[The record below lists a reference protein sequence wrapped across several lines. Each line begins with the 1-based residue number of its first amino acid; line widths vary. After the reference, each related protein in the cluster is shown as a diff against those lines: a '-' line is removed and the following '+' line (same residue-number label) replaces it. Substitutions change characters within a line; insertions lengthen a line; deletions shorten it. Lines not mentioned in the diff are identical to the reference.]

1 MGLMLISLTSIL
13 FCMLDVRLLGV
24 LASHFLFLLVFSI
37 VFFYSKLKVDKD
49 FLLFN
54 APYLFLF
61 AFGMSAYVVALSSY
75 STDDLYYIFFNNKDL
90 LSEILLALVIYL
102 FAVKKEWGTEVI
114 RLFIEVYF
122 LANFIY
128 LILITISPDI
138 ALFFH
143 EGITNITELLYG
155 RERLLGWEPSYTVP
169 VSVLFT
175 ALYTLIYKNKTHLY
189 FILGFTL
196 YIIIAGGSKT
206 AYIFLFVS
214 LFIWLYFIFSK
225 RIKNKKFFFM
235 IVGMVFLTSTYF
247 TLDYLNSKNHYSNY
261 KNLDLYHQYKII
273 SFITR
278 TELITAALQE
288 IVSNP
293 LGYGFGNG
301 TVHLANTVQ
310 ENLDSFTSIE
320 IKKAEKYANS
330 PKSQF
335 LNYTLGGGMIFL
347 FLLFRQFTYLT
358 KKINVL
364 QDKRKEDLLKIVLI
378 FLLGTIIIGER
389 IPFILILNF
398 IWIILLF
405 PPKFDQKESINEK
418 S

>member
-1 MGLMLISLTSIL
+1 MGLMLIILTSVL
-13 FCMLDVRLLGV
+13 FCMLDVRLFGV
-24 LASHFLFLLVFSI
+24 MASHFLFLLVLGM

-61 AFGMSAYVVALSSY
+61 VFGMSAYVVVLSSY

-102 FAVKKEWGTEVI
+102 FAVKREWGTDVI
-114 RLFIEVYF
+114 LLFIEVYF

-143 EGITNITELLYG
+143 EGEKNLPELLHG

-169 VSVLFT
+169 VSILF
-175 ALYTLIYKNKTHLY
+175 AAIYTLIYKKKTYLY
-189 FILGFTL
+189 LILGFTF
-196 YIIIAGGSKT
+196 YIVIAGGSKT

-214 LFIWLYFIFSK
+214 LFIWLYFIFSE
-225 RIKNKKFFFM
+225 RIRNKKFFLI
-235 IVGMVFLTSTYF
+235 IVGIIFLSSTYF
-247 TLDYLNSKNHYSNY
+247 TLDYLDSKKHYSNY
-261 KNLDLYHQYKII
+261 KNLDLYHQYQII

-278 TELITAALQE
+278 TELITASLKE
-288 IVSNP
+288 IIANP

-301 TVHLANTVQ
+301 SVHLANTVH
-310 ENLDSFTSIE
+310 ENIDSFTSLE
-320 IKKAEKYANS
+320 IKEAEKYANS

-335 LNYTLGGGMIFL
+335 LEYILSGGIVFL
-347 FLLFRQFTYLT
+347 FLLFRQFAYLT

-364 QDKRKEDLLKIVLI
+364 QDKKKEDLLKIILL
-378 FLLGTIIIGER
+378 FLVGTIIIGER

-398 IWIILLF
+398 VWIILLF
-405 PPKFDQKESINEK
+405 SPKLDQKRV
-418 S
+418 

>member
-1 MGLMLISLTSIL
+1 
-13 FCMLDVRLLGV
+13 
-24 LASHFLFLLVFSI
+24 
-37 VFFYSKLKVDKD
+37 
-49 FLLFN
+49 
-54 APYLFLF
+54 
-61 AFGMSAYVVALSSY
+61 
-75 STDDLYYIFFNNKDL
+75 
-90 LSEILLALVIYL
+90 
-102 FAVKKEWGTEVI
+102 
-114 RLFIEVYF
+114 
-122 LANFIY
+122 
-128 LILITISPDI
+128 
-138 ALFFH
+138 
-143 EGITNITELLYG
+143 
-155 RERLLGWEPSYTVP
+155 
-169 VSVLFT
+169 
-175 ALYTLIYKNKTHLY
+175 
-189 FILGFTL
+189 
-196 YIIIAGGSKT
+196 
-206 AYIFLFVS
+206 
-214 LFIWLYFIFSK
+214 
-225 RIKNKKFFFM
+225 M

>member
-1 MGLMLISLTSIL
+1 MLVSLTSLL
-13 FCMLDVRLLGV
+13 FCMLDVRLFGV
-24 LASHFLFLLVFSI
+24 LASHFLFLLLLSI
-37 VFFYSKLKVDKD
+37 VFFYSKLKIDKD
-49 FLLFN
+49 FLQFN
-54 APYLFLF
+54 APYIFLFLF
-61 AFGMSAYVVALSSY
+61 GVIAYVAVLSSY

-128 LILITISPDI
+128 LILITISPNV

-143 EGITNITELLYG
+143 EGITNLPALLHG

-169 VSVLFT
+169 VSILFT
-175 ALYTLIYKNKTHLY
+175 AIYTLIYKNKIHLY
-189 FILGFTL
+189 LILGFTF

-225 RIKNKKFFFM
+225 KIKNKKSFFM
-235 IVGMVFLTSTYF
+235 TIAIIFLASTYF
-247 TLDYLNSKNHYSNY
+247 TVDYLNSKNHYSNY

-288 IVSNP
+288 IVENP

-310 ENLDSFTSIE
+310 ENIDSFTSIE
-320 IKKAEKYANS
+320 IKEAEKYANS

-335 LNYTLGGGMIFL
+335 LDYTLSGGIIFL
-347 FLLFRQFTYLT
+347 FLLFRQFSYLI
-358 KKINVL
+358 KKINML
-364 QDKRKEDLLKIVLI
+364 EDKRKEDLLKIILI
-378 FLLGTIIIGER
+378 FLVGIIIIGER

-398 IWIILLF
+398 VWITILF
-405 PPKFDQKESINEK
+405 PKKFDQKVNIDEK
-418 S
+418 N

>member
-1 MGLMLISLTSIL
+1 MFISLTSLL
-13 FCMLDVRLLGV
+13 FCMLDVRLFGV
-24 LASHFLFLLVFSI
+24 LASHFLFLLLLSI
-37 VFFYSKLKVDKD
+37 VFFYSKLKMDKE

-54 APYLFLF
+54 APYIFLF
-61 AFGMSAYVVALSSY
+61 AFGMIAYVVVLSSY
-75 STDDLYYIFFNNKDL
+75 TTEDLYYVFFNNKDL
-90 LSEILLALVIYL
+90 LSEILLVLVIYL
-102 FAVKKEWGTEVI
+102 FAVKKEWGTDVI
-114 RLFIEVYF
+114 RLFMEVYF

-128 LILITISPDI
+128 LILITISPNI

-143 EGITNITELLYG
+143 EGITNITELLHG

-169 VSVLFT
+169 VSILFA

-189 FILGFTL
+189 LILGFTL
-196 YIIIAGGSKT
+196 YIIISGGSKT

-235 IVGMVFLTSTYF
+235 IVGIIFLASSYF
-247 TLDYLNSKNHYSNY
+247 ALDYLNSKMHYSNY
-261 KNLDLYHQYKII
+261 KNLDLRDQYRII

-278 TELITAALQE
+278 TELITATLKE
-288 IVSNP
+288 IVAKP

-310 ENLDSFTSIE
+310 ENLDSFISIE
-320 IKKAEKYANS
+320 IKEAEKYANS

-335 LNYTLGGGMIFL
+335 LDYTLGGGIIFL
-347 FLLFRQFTYLT
+347 FLLFRQFSYLT
-358 KKINVL
+358 KKINAL
-364 QDKRKEDLLKIVLI
+364 QDKIKEDLLKIILI
-378 FLLGTIIIGER
+378 FLVGTIMIGER

-398 IWIILLF
+398 VWIIILF
-405 PPKFDQKESINEK
+405 PLKLHQKESIDEK
-418 S
+418 N